1 MKDLKR
7 IETENKVRRYVP
19 DFFQKTEL
27 ERLELVY
34 LYTCAFGEG
43 ELSGIEKAFSSLKG
57 EIDTNT
63 EFGLVSPIENKG
75 EIIL

>member
-34 LYTCAFGEG
+34 LYTCAFGEENYQG
-43 ELSGIEKAFSSLKG
+43 LRKHFQALKAKLTQIPSL
-57 EIDTNT
+57 
-63 EFGLVSPIENKG
+63 V
-75 EIIL
+75 